1 MIKEKNAVVTG
12 ARRGIGRAVVEAFA
26 RNGANI
32 WACVRT
38 KDLCFEDEMAA
49 LSKKCGV
56 WIETVYFDLADD
68 EQIKAGVR
76 QIQKKKLPV
85 DVLVN
90 NAGMI
95 SESTSF
101 LMTSMTKLKEIFQ
114 VNFFAQIMLTQ
125 YISRLMIRQKLGV
138 IINIS
143 SIAALNGEPGQLEY
157 VCSKAA
163 MIGATKKLSIELGE
177 YNIRVNTVAPGIID
191 TEMGNRVQ
199 EQLLEKI
206 LAKSIMQRKGSPEEI
221 ADTVAF
227 LSSDKASYITGQI
240 VCVDGGL
247 RI

>member
-1 MIKEKNAVVTG
+1 MLKGKNAVVTG

-240 VCVDGGL
+240 DRKSVV
-247 RI
+247 

>member
-1 MIKEKNAVVTG
+1 MLKGKNAVVTG